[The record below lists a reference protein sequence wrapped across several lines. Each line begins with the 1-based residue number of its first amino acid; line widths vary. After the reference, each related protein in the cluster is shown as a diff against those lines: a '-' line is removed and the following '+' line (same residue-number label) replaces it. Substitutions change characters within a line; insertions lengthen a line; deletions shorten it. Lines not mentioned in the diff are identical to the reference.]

1 MISDGTP
8 ALLRIGLTALA
19 LSHAA
24 AGTVAAQTSADELTC
39 SYSRRSVCSTEGCEP
54 SEVGFSH
61 LRVPALPALREAVD
75 RASPIQIRRCDAGG
89 CAAVEITDA
98 GAGGFLTLS
107 GQHGA
112 YLIKIY
118 AGPPIRELELV
129 PGDFIEVV
137 TSMLTTWVGYGRCEE

>member
-1 MISDGTP
+1 MISDGTSRF
-8 ALLRIGLTALA
+8 LKLGLTALFVS
-19 LSHAA
+19 LAA
-24 AGTVAAQTSADELTC
+24 AGTAAAQTASDELTC
-39 SYSRRSVCSTEGCEP
+39 SYTRRTICSTEGCEP
-54 SEVGFSH
+54 AEIGLSQ
-61 LRVPALPALREAVD
+61 LRVPSLPALREAVD
-75 RASPIQIRRCDAGG
+75 RASPIEIRRCDAGG
-89 CAAVEITDA
+89 CAGVEITDA

-118 AGPPIRELELV
+118 AGPPIRELELA